1 LGGSRTRVGNDRRQ
15 LLLVEERKGGVDND
29 ELRDW
34 YLALSDS
41 DKQVFLSLVSNQ
53 LTIHGRCFG
62 LDLAGVEQTNAF
74 KGLNELQHQISSH
87 IAAIGLRRDRY
98 PDEVLWNILDEKAA
112 FYGLLAHLKQSL
124 DFARARNVWDRP
136 S

>member
-1 LGGSRTRVGNDRRQ
+1 MGNDRRQ
-15 LLLVEERKGGVDND
+15 LLQVEERKSGVDND

-98 PDEVLWNILDEKAA
+98 PDEVFWNILDEKAA

-124 DFARARNVWDRP
+124 DFAMARNVWDRP